1 MKNYRYYIQKIK
13 QPFIVSTLFL
23 TLLLLFSACST
34 TPITNRSR
42 LLITSVEEENSL
54 GVKAWGE
61 IKKKEKLSKNKM
73 YIRAVKR
80 VGRNI
85 ARVAGRPNFK
95 WEFKVFESKVP
106 NAFCLPGGKVAVYSA
121 LFKYTANDAELAAVM
136 GHEIGHAIARHGGE
150 RMSQQ
155 MLQNLGA
162 LGIMVALEDDEKN
175 QAIAIA
181 AYQAVA
187 QIGVMLPYSRLHEY
201 EADHIGMILATKA
214 GYSPQAV
221 ISFWKKFGKLG
232 GDSEIAEYFSTH
244 PLGSKRLKKMKE
256 LLKIGEKLYR
266 NAPKKHGLGRIYKK

>member
-1 MKNYRYYIQKIK
+1 MTKITKIK
-13 QPFIVSTLFL
+13 QPLITSVLFF
-23 TLLLLFSACST
+23 TLLFLFSACST

-54 GVKAWGE
+54 GAKAWLQIE
-61 IKKKEKLSKNKM
+61 KKEKLSKNKT

-80 VGRNI
+80 VGQNI
-85 ARVAGRPNFK
+85 ARVANRPDFK

-121 LFKYTANDAELAAVM
+121 LFKYTDNDAELAAVM

-150 RMSQQ
+150 RISQQ
-155 MLQNLGA
+155 MLQGLGA
-162 LGIMVALEDDEKN
+162 LGIMVALDDDEKN
-175 QAIAIA
+175 QALAIA

-221 ISFWKKFGKLG
+221 ISFWRKFGKLG
-232 GDSEIAEYFSTH
+232 GNSEFSEYFSTH
-244 PLGSKRLKKMKE
+244 PLGSKRLIKMKE
-256 LLKIGEKLYR
+256 LLREGEALYR
-266 NAPKKHGLGRIYKK
+266 KAPKKHGLGRIYKKKK